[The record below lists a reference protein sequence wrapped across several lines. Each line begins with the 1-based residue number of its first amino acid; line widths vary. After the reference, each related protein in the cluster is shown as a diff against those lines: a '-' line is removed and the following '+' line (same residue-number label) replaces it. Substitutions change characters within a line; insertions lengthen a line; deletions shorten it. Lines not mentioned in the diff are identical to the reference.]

1 LSEVVISQSLG
12 LEWRRKWLPI
22 AWLATWGLAVMSVAV
37 PYWWVIGLLAIAL
50 WELTWQMS
58 GTGKALV
65 LSLER
70 VNSRAIQW
78 ATFAA
83 IALFALFWVCV
94 RKWNLPVYGKVP
106 AGKVLWSVL
115 ISPITEELFFRS
127 LMYDGFLFIGR
138 NLRWKRAFEIC
149 VMLFVAAIFAIAHAR
164 SGIYLALTIVAG
176 IVYGLCRWK
185 SGSVLP
191 AIVCHAVFNALVMW
205 TFGR

>member
-1 LSEVVISQSLG
+1 
-12 LEWRRKWLPI
+12 
-22 AWLATWGLAVMSVAV
+22 MSVAI
-37 PYWWVIGLLAIAL
+37 PYWWVIGLLAITF

-58 GTGKALV
+58 GTDKTPI

-70 VNSRAIQW
+70 VNSRTIQW

-83 IALFALFWVCV
+83 ITLFLLFWVCV
-94 RKWNLPVYGKVP
+94 KKENLPVYGKVP

-127 LMYDGFLFIGR
+127 LMYNGFLFIGR

-149 VMLFVAAIFAIAHAR
+149 VMLFVAVIFAFAHAR
-164 SGIYLALTIVAG
+164 SGIFLALTIVAG
-176 IVYGLCRWK
+176 IIYGLCRWK
-185 SGSVLP
+185 SGSAIP

>member
-37 PYWWVIGLLAIAL
+37 PYWWVIGLLAIAF

-185 SGSVLP
+185 SGSAIP